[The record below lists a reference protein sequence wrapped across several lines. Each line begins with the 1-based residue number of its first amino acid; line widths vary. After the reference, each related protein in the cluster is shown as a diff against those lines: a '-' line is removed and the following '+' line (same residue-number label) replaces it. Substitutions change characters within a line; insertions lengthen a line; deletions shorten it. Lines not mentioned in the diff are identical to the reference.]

1 MEVYFNIET
10 KINGSIEMQRLH
22 LPQEFEILREFL
34 ALIVNITA
42 LCLSVCLFDSSSLSL
57 RLFDSSSLTVCLSA
71 SPA

>member
-22 LPQEFEILREFL
+22 PPQEFEILREFL

-42 LCLSVCLFDSSSLSL
+42 LSVCLSVCLTRRVWLS
-57 RLFDSSSLTVCLSA
+57 VCLSA